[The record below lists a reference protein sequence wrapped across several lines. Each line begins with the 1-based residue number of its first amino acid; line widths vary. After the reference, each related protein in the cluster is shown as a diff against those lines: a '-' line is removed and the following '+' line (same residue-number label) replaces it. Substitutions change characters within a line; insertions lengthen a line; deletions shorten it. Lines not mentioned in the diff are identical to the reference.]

1 MQQAQQNYKIACALA
16 WAILVLSGTS
26 QAGIAARKAPQPLLH
41 DGTAGPCDP
50 HLVGPDYVPG
60 ADVNGNPVAP
70 ADLAGRKNPVPDEV
84 LMPMAKHGRSG
95 RQGDSPVVA
104 IDGRTLE
111 PILNPPPG
119 CLPAR
124 R

>member
-1 MQQAQQNYKIACALA
+1 VQQAQQNYKIACALA
-16 WAILVLSGTS
+16 WAILVLPGTA
-26 QAGIAARKAPQPLLH
+26 QAGIAARKTPQPLLR
-41 DGTAGPCDP
+41 DGVTGPCDP
-50 HLVGPDYVPG
+50 QRAEPDYVAG

-70 ADLAGRKNPVPDEV
+70 ADLAGRRNLVPNGV
-84 LMPMAKHGRSG
+84 LVPLAKQGRPG

-104 IDGRTLE
+104 IDGRTLD

-119 CLPAR
+119 CIPAR